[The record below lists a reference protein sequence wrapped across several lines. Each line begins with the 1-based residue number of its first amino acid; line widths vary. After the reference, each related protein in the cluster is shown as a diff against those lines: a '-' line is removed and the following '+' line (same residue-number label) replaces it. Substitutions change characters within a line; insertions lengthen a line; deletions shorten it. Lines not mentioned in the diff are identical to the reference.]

1 MRVQKKRR
9 EKMTLSPQPKRSS
22 PHPDIIA
29 ARAVVMA
36 EADGLRALADSL
48 DDRFVRAVD
57 MIHTMRQNK
66 QGRLIVSGIG
76 KSGHVARKMVATF
89 ASTAVP
95 AHFVHVAEAGH
106 GDLGM
111 ITESD
116 IVILI
121 SASGESREQS
131 DLIAYCKRFD
141 IPLIAVTRKLDSTL
155 GQAGTVTLQLPDVPE
170 AFSDVVAPTTSAIN
184 TMGLGDA
191 LAEALMKRIGL
202 TPDQFRVFHPSG
214 KLGAQ
219 LLKTSDVMLQG
230 DDVATIA
237 PTATMD
243 QAIIKMAEKNVGGVV
258 VIDENHHVMGLITDG
273 DLKRHMGPTLLTQTV
288 DRVMSKNPQTIAPD
302 LLAVEAVNQMLKRP
316 GGNVITSLIVA
327 DGPLFK
333 GLIRVQE
340 CLKVGL
346 I

>member
-1 MRVQKKRR
+1 MNP
-9 EKMTLSPQPKRSS
+9 ERSNPTKIS
-22 PHPDIIA
+22 PDIIA
-29 ARAVVMA
+29 ARAVILA
-36 EADGLRALADSL
+36 EAEGLRVLADSL
-48 DDRFVRAVD
+48 DDTFTRAVD
-57 MIHTMRQNK
+57 IIHTMRQHK

-95 AHFVHVAEAGH
+95 AHFVHIAEAGH

-111 ITESD
+111 ITD
-116 IVILI
+116 TDVVILI

-141 IPLIAVTRKLDSTL
+141 IPLIAITRKPDSTL
-155 GQAGTVTLQLPDVPE
+155 GRAGTVTLCLPDIPE
-170 AFSDVVAPTTSAIN
+170 AFSDVIAPTTSTIN

-219 LLKTSDVMLQG
+219 LLKISDIMLTG
-230 DDVATIA
+230 TDVPTIS

-243 QAIIKMAEKNVGGVV
+243 QAILKMTEKNVGA
-258 VIDENHHVMGLITDG
+258 VIVTNADNHVLGMITDG
-273 DLKRHMGPTLLTQTV
+273 DLKRHMDANLLSRTV
-288 DRVMSKNPQTIAPD
+288 DSVMSRSPQTISPD
-302 LLAVEAVNQMLKRP
+302 LLAIEAVNRMLKRP
-316 GGNVITSLIVA
+316 GNQIITSLIVA
-327 DGPLFK
+327 DGNIFK